1 MSTVRCKECN
11 EEARLE
17 EVYHAHYQGFRC
29 KRCNARHE
37 GELFAIGGILILAC
51 LLVFVAT
58 MVVNSLTGP
67 KAEATFDTGAS
78 YTLVDGKGG
87 IERTEIITVH
97 IERAQAPENPPSLSE
112 KWNSKLLM
120 SSLSMAS
127 DYRDNPDR
135 TELDVDEILHSPGV
149 ILVDTDLEQE
159 VLILDADQQWY
170 RLAASKEITHGPGQQ
185 PPPPEQPN
193 LLLPHNQERPAPR
206 GEMRD
211 FH

>member
-17 EVYHAHYQGFRC
+17 EAYHAHYQGFRC
-29 KRCNARHE
+29 KRCNARYE

-67 KAEATFDTGAS
+67 KAEATFDTGPS
-78 YTLVDGKGG
+78 CSLVDGKGG
-87 IERTEIITVH
+87 IERT
-97 IERAQAPENPPSLSE
+97 
-112 KWNSKLLM
+112 
-120 SSLSMAS
+120 
-127 DYRDNPDR
+127 
-135 TELDVDEILHSPGV
+135 
-149 ILVDTDLEQE
+149 
-159 VLILDADQQWY
+159 
-170 RLAASKEITHGPGQQ
+170 EITHGPGQQ

-193 LLLPHNQERPAPR
+193 LLLPHNQERPAPS